1 VTPDYAQ
8 IGSGVT
14 TRAKTVKEATE
25 ANSKLMAAI
34 INALLESGVAQRD
47 VQTSRFSIQPI
58 YAPQEPR
65 DEPKL
70 AGYMRLQ
77 PSQAENSAGSTR
89 LARFSTVWSQREQLD
104 IGNVEFLVSEP
115 SKALDQAR
123 EAAIADARR
132 KAEVY
137 ARASG
142 IKLGRV
148 EWITEDS
155 GFAPP
160 VPMRAQGRIGCDG
173 STSANRQ
180 RRGHIASEGHGW
192 FRRCPLIAIRAC
204 GDDGEQD
211 EVANPSDIRCTKKP
225 LRFLPILN
233 EQNQSLV
240 RTHQARLL
248 SLARSTMPSSTTLF
262 SNNRKVQRARP
273 WAAWNRP
280 RQSAWPPSRRQNPSN
295 GRHRARLAAQ
305 HGLEAFFHQLFA
317 HPVNHGWAGFQS
329 FDDPVVAP
337 PFASFRDIG
346 PSTRSAP

>member
-1 VTPDYAQ
+1 MRKPDLLQGQATYDARFRLASAECRLPESLHFTECDVILGVVRARSVHKIGYGHNRDWPAAQPLVARGAEAGDRCGVVCAGLVGLVIVIGEGSVSVTPDYAQ

-65 DEPKL
+65 NEPKL
-70 AGYMRLQ
+70 AGYSVSNQVRLKIRQ
-77 PSQAENSAGSTR
+77 IHKVGEILDRLVTAGAT
-89 LARFSTVWSQREQLD
+89 D

-148 EWITEDS
+148 EWI
-155 GFAPP
+155 A
-160 VPMRAQGRIGCDG
+160 
-173 STSANRQ
+173 
-180 RRGHIASEGHGW
+180 
-192 FRRCPLIAIRAC
+192 
-204 GDDGEQD
+204 
-211 EVANPSDIRCTKKP
+211 
-225 LRFLPILN
+225 
-233 EQNQSLV
+233 
-240 RTHQARLL
+240 
-248 SLARSTMPSSTTLF
+248 
-262 SNNRKVQRARP
+262 
-273 WAAWNRP
+273 
-280 RQSAWPPSRRQNPSN
+280 
-295 GRHRARLAAQ
+295 
-305 HGLEAFFHQLFA
+305 
-317 HPVNHGWAGFQS
+317 
-329 FDDPVVAP
+329 
-337 PFASFRDIG
+337 
-346 PSTRSAP
+346 